1 MLLDIDP
8 DLEPFL
14 LRIVEIL
21 GLKVV
26 RTLVKRK
33 GLVSQVTIDNIT
45 DEYPHDVTERTYQML
60 LTWYQKHGMKGAY
73 KTLCESL
80 ISMNMRAKADK
91 VSELIQEGQCNENV
105 TQNGN
110 I

>member
-1 MLLDIDP
+1 DP

-33 GLVSQVTIDNIT
+33 GLLSQATIDDIT
-45 DEYPHDVTERTYQML
+45 DEYPRDPQERAYQLL

-80 ISMNMRAKADK
+80 TSMNMKATADK
-91 VSELIQEGQCNENV
+91 VSELIREEQCNEN
-105 TQNGN
+105 GN